1 MAKLEARMMGRSL
14 RREIE
19 NDAASEQVRDDVNK
33 KYFGFSDMSSPRYA
47 AGDRG
52 QQAVDIA
59 ERMRVAAKLS
69 EIEDDIMR
77 STQPAK
83 EYETQPG
90 FVGPKYTGQPQAFTG
105 GLYDA
110 AMKTVDFEARKDKQG
125 NVDIYRLPSG
135 DMGGSYEV
143 AGINDRYHPGEA
155 RRLAGL
161 PPEQREIEAAK
172 YIRKYT
178 APIVDKMPDEMK
190 AFVQDMAFNR
200 GAGGATKYI
209 QQGLND
215 LGVRVA
221 VDGKLGPKTLQ
232 AIQGVQ
238 PRSLMQAAS
247 NAQLQDEYEKA
258 QSNPARRKFLQGLE
272 NRIRNRF
279 SLFGMAG

>member
-19 NDAASEQVRDDVNK
+19 NDAANEQVRDDVNK

-90 FVGPKYTGQPQAFTG
+90 FVGPKYTGQPQTFTG

-143 AGINDRYHPGEA
+143 AGINDRYHPEA
-155 RRLAGL
+155 FKRISSL
-161 PPEQREIEAAK
+161 PPQERAGAAAQ
-172 YIRKYT
+172 YIMEYT
-178 APIVDKMPDEMK
+178 SPVVSKLPQAIQPF
-190 AFVQDMAFNR
+190 AQDMAFNR
-200 GAGGATKYI
+200 GAGGATRYI
-209 QQGLND
+209 QQGLRS
-215 LGVRVA
+215 LGKNVK
-221 VDGKLGPKTLQ
+221 VDGSLGPETLR
-232 AIQGVQ
+232 AINEVQ
-238 PRSLMQAAS
+238 PSALMQAAS
-247 NAQLQDEYEKA
+247 KAQLADEYAKA
-258 QSNPARRKFLQGLE
+258 YRNPERKPLLRGLE
-272 NRIRNRF
+272 NRVRNRLA
-279 SLFGMAG
+279 LFGNV